1 MTVMASSASNQRLT
15 LSYLLWVGGF
25 FGFSGLH
32 RLYNGKITSGL
43 IWFFTLGLFGIGQF
57 VDVFL
62 VPGMTEEH
70 ELRKLRAAYGNNLYD
85 VLNQPM
91 TTAQTQRSLTREEK
105 MVKLLRAAKQNA
117 GQLSVTQAVLDTGLS
132 FEETEAL
139 LSDMAR
145 SGYVAID
152 NHPQSG
158 VVIYRFDEIAV

>member
-1 MTVMASSASNQRLT
+1 MASPASQQRLT

-70 ELRKLRAAYGNNLYD
+70 ELKRLRSVYGNDIYD
-85 VLNQPM
+85 LLNQPI
-91 TTAQTQRSLTREEK
+91 TTAQTQRALTREQK
-105 MVKLLRAAKQNA
+105 MVKLVQAAKQQG
-117 GQLSVTQAVLDTGLS
+117 GQLSVTQAVLETGLS
-132 FEETEAL
+132 FDEVETL
-139 LSDMAR
+139 LSDMAK

-152 NHPQSG
+152 NHPTSG